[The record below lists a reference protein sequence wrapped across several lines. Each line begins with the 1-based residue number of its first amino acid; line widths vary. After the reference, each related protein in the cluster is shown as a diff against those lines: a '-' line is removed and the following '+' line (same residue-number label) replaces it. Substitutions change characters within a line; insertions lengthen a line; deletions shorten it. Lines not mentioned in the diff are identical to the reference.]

1 MNETLVAIQEAWD
14 KELDGGRDEAQART
28 LADQFVA
35 ANPELFTGMAE
46 MTVAE
51 LVHSVDVFRE
61 NGMLEEQWRVEA
73 WLLHHYEPQNIGG
86 QAEPTVR
93 VS

>member
-1 MNETLVAIQEAWD
+1 MDETLLAIQDAWD
-14 KELDGGRDEAQART
+14 KELDGGRDDAAARA
-28 LADQFVA
+28 LADEFVS
-35 ANPELFTGMAE
+35 ANPALFTGMAE

-51 LVHSVDVFRE
+51 LVNAVDTFRE
-61 NGMLEEQWRVEA
+61 AGMLEEQWRVEA

>member
-1 MNETLVAIQEAWD
+1 MDETLVAIQEAWD
-14 KELDGGRDEAQART
+14 KTIDGGRDDAAARA

-35 ANPELFTGMAE
+35 ANPAMFTGMAA

-51 LVHSVDVFRE
+51 LVSSVDVFRE
-61 NGMLEEQWRVEA
+61 AGMLEEQWRVEA

-86 QAEPTVR
+86 AAEPTVR
-93 VS
+93 VP